1 LSNLNANH
9 EKALILIFSSPVL
22 NASVKSILVV
32 DDDSML
38 VELISLCFERHG
50 FGVLKAYNGLDAWN
64 FFINNNIDLV
74 LTDLQMPGLSGRDLS
89 RRIRNQSEYVKI
101 AIMTGGENDV
111 AAELLKDGTVDYFFP
126 KPFKIKSI
134 CKLLIAEAQVA

>member
-1 LSNLNANH
+1 MSNLNANH

-64 FFINNNIDLV
+64 FFINNNTDLV

>member
-1 LSNLNANH
+1 MSNLNANH

-64 FFINNNIDLV
+64 FFINNNTDLV

-134 CKLLIAEAQVA
+134 CKLLVAEAQVT

>member
-1 LSNLNANH
+1 MSNLNANH

-64 FFINNNIDLV
+64 FFINNNTDLV

-134 CKLLIAEAQVA
+134 CKLLIAEAQVT

>member
-1 LSNLNANH
+1 MSNLNANH
-9 EKALILIFSSPVL
+9 EKALILIFSSPAL

-89 RRIRNQSEYVKI
+89 RRIRNQSACVKI

-134 CKLLIAEAQVA
+134 CKLLVAEAQVT

>member
-1 LSNLNANH
+1 MSNLNANH

-134 CKLLIAEAQVA
+134 CKLLIAEAQVT

>member
-64 FFINNNIDLV
+64 FFINNNTDLV

-134 CKLLIAEAQVA
+134 CKLLIAEAQVT

>member
-1 LSNLNANH
+1 MSNLNANH

-111 AAELLKDGTVDYFFP
+111 AAELLKDGTVDYFFL

-134 CKLLIAEAQVA
+134 CKLLIAEAQVT

>member
-1 LSNLNANH
+1 MSNLNANH

-50 FGVLKAYNGLDAWN
+50 FGVLKAYNGLDAWD
-64 FFINNNIDLV
+64 FFINNNTDLV

>member
-1 LSNLNANH
+1 MSNLNANH

-64 FFINNNIDLV
+64 FFIKNNIDLV

-134 CKLLIAEAQVA
+134 CKLLIAEAQVT

>member
-64 FFINNNIDLV
+64 FFINNNTDLV

>member
-1 LSNLNANH
+1 M
-9 EKALILIFSSPVL
+9 IFSFPTL
-22 NASVKSILVV
+22 AASVKSILIV

-64 FFINNNIDLV
+64 FFMNNDIDFV
-74 LTDLQMPGLSGRDLS
+74 LTDLQMPGLSGRELS
-89 RRIRNQSEYVKI
+89 HRIRNQSPNVKI

-111 AAELLKDGTVDYFFP
+111 AAELLQDGTVDYFFP
-126 KPFKIKSI
+126 KPFNIKSI
-134 CKLLIAEAQVA
+134 CKLLIAEAQVT

>member
-1 LSNLNANH
+1 M
-9 EKALILIFSSPVL
+9 IFSSHIL

-38 VELISLCFERHG
+38 VELISLYLEKHG
-50 FGVLKAYNGLDAWN
+50 FRVLKAYNGLDAWN
-64 FFINNNIDLV
+64 LFINNGIDFV
-74 LTDLQMPGLSGRDLS
+74 LTDLQMPGLNGKVLS
-89 RRIRNQSEYVKI
+89 HRIRNQSPFIKI

-126 KPFKIKSI
+126 KPFNIKSI
-134 CKLLIAEAQVA
+134 CKLLIAEAQVT